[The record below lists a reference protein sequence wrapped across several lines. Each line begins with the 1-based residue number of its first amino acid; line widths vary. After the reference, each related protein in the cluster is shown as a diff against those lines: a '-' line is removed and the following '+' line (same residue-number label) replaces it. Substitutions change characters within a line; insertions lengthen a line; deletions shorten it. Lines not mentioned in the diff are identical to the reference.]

1 MNENV
6 KEKITKKGGNNMK
19 TLLKKLQECRVA
31 LQNKNLKKSGRN
43 NFANFNYYELAD
55 FLPTINILFNEK
67 GLFSAF
73 SIKEEQA
80 TLQIIDVETG
90 EEITFESPIAEANV
104 KGTTPIQSLGAIH
117 TYMKRYLY
125 LNALEIVENDHLDG
139 QVGKME
145 VEPKEEKKLTPNQKE
160 IIMSLDMDKVG
171 AITKKY
177 GGGNIDNITMKQ
189 ASSIIKQLK
198 EKGLV

>member
-6 KEKITKKGGNNMK
+6 KEEITKKGGKKMK
-19 TLLKKLQECRVA
+19 TLLKKLQECRVE

-43 NFANFNYYELAD
+43 TFANFNYYELAD
-55 FLPTINILFNEK
+55 FLPAINILFNEK

-73 SIKEEQA
+73 SIREEQA

-177 GGGNIDNITMKQ
+177 GNGNIDNITMKQ

-198 EKGLV
+198 DKGLV

>member
-1 MNENV
+1 MEQNV

-19 TLLKKLQECRVA
+19 TLLKKLQECRVE

-43 NFANFNYYELAD
+43 DFAKFNYYELAD
-55 FLPTINILFNEK
+55 FLPAINILFNEK

-80 TLQIIDVETG
+80 TLQIIDIETG
-90 EEITFESPIAEANV
+90 EEITFESPIADANV

-125 LNALEIVENDHLDG
+125 LNALEIVENDMLDG

>member
-1 MNENV
+1 MEQNV

-19 TLLKKLQECRVA
+19 TLLKKLQECRVE

-43 NFANFNYYELAD
+43 DFANFNYYELAD
-55 FLPTINILFNEK
+55 FLPAINILFNEK

-80 TLQIIDVETG
+80 TLQVIDIETG

-177 GGGNIDNITMKQ
+177 GNGNIDNITMKQ

-198 EKGLV
+198 NKGLV

>member
-1 MNENV
+1 MKENV
-6 KEKITKKGGNNMK
+6 KEEITKKGGNNMK

-43 NFANFNYYELAD
+43 DFANFNYYELAD

-73 SIKEEQA
+73 SIKEERA
-80 TLQIIDVETG
+80 TLQIIDVESG

-145 VEPKEEKKLTPNQKE
+145 IEPKEEKKLTPNQKE

-177 GGGNIDNITMKQ
+177 GNGNIDNITMKQ
-189 ASSIIKQLK
+189 ASNIIKQLK
-198 EKGLV
+198 NKGLV